1 MARVVESVA
10 PDYGD
15 LLHYEKVITKELKGA
30 MRYGD
35 LSKALGRLAP
45 VPSIFINGELVFEM
59 TPGPE
64 ELKEY
69 LDRLIGNGKT
79 VTES

>member
-10 PDYGD
+10 EDYTEA
-15 LLHYEKVITKELKGA
+15 LNWEKVVTKELKGA

-35 LSKALGRLAP
+35 LSKTLGRLAP
-45 VPSIFINGELVFEM
+45 VPSIFINGELVFDT

-64 ELKEY
+64 ELREYFDRVLKE
-69 LDRLIGNGKT
+69 T
-79 VTES
+79 